1 MGRTRGNQLP
11 RTVDDSSTRGLWWG
25 GVHPLAPMPT
35 SDKPQPPADA
45 VPTWAHAL
53 VEAIQLP
60 REVQPLKIGEQY
72 AAIVPNGAMVEMVHP
87 GCVRDRER
95 AGLAPV
101 RPSGNPFFDD
111 TNSFIR
117 YVLKHGESSSEIYA
131 DSQRQTIVAV
141 LDWHDEQPGW
151 GVHRATLKY
160 RPDPDWQ
167 AWGKIDRKPMSQ
179 QEFAEFLEDQ
189 REDIVSPSAASV
201 MEACTNLQVTTSA
214 AFSSRINLSD
224 GTTAFSYSEDQKTGQ
239 VKIPQAIK
247 LKLYPF
253 SGSDPYEVHARIRTS
268 IREQRLTFKVLI
280 DRPHKVIEAAIET
293 EINKISEAVLSL
305 GVSVFNGLAPSPL
318 I

>member
-1 MGRTRGNQLP
+1 M
-11 RTVDDSSTRGLWWG
+11 
-25 GVHPLAPMPT
+25 
-35 SDKPQPPADA
+35 
-45 VPTWAHAL
+45 PTWAHAL

-60 REVQPLKIGEQY
+60 KEVQPLKIGEQY
-72 AAIVPNGAMVEMVHP
+72 AAIVPNGATVETLQL
-87 GCVRDRER
+87 GDSYDRER

-111 TNSFIR
+111 TDSFVR
-117 YVLKHGESSSEIYA
+117 YILKHGNDASEIYA
-131 DSQRQTIVAV
+131 DTQRQTIVAV
-141 LDWHDEQPGW
+141 LDWHNEEPGW
-151 GVHRATLKY
+151 GVHRATLKF

-167 AWGKIDRKPMSQ
+167 AWGKIDRRPMSQ

-224 GTTAFSYSEDQKTGQ
+224 GTTAFSYAEDQRTGQ
-239 VKIPQAIK
+239 VKIPQVIK
-247 LKLYPF
+247 LKLCPF
-253 SGSDPYEVHARIRTS
+253 FGSEPFEVEARIRTL
-268 IREQRLTFKVLI
+268 IKDQKLTFKVLI
-280 DRPHKVIEAAIET
+280 DRPHKVIDAAMET
-293 EINKISEAVLSL
+293 EINKISEAVLLL

>member
-1 MGRTRGNQLP
+1 ML
-11 RTVDDSSTRGLWWG
+11 VCS
-25 GVHPLAPMPT
+25 PLAPMPT
-35 SDKPQPPADA
+35 PDRPQPPADA

-72 AAIVPNGAMVEMVHP
+72 AAIVPNGATVEMLQP
-87 GCVRDRER
+87 GSEFDRER

-111 TNSFIR
+111 TDSFVR
-117 YVLKHGESSSEIYA
+117 YILKHGNDASEIYA
-131 DSQRQTIVAV
+131 DTQRQTIVAV
-141 LDWHDEQPGW
+141 LDWHDDEPGW
-151 GVHRATLKY
+151 GVHRATLKF

-167 AWGKIDRKPMSQ
+167 AWGKIDRRPMSQ

-189 REDIVSPSAASV
+189 RWDIVTPSAAAV
-201 MEACTNLQVTTSA
+201 MEACSNLDVTTSA
-214 AFSSRINLSD
+214 AFSSRTRLSD
-224 GTTAFSYSEDQKTGQ
+224 GTIALSYSEDQRTGQ
-239 VKIPQAIK
+239 VKVPQTIT

-253 SGSDPYEVHARIRTS
+253 SGSELYEVHARIRTS
-268 IREQRLTFKVLI
+268 IKDQKLTFKVLI
-280 DRPHKVIEAAIET
+280 DRPHKVVETAIET
-293 EINKISEAVLSL
+293 EINKISEAVLKL